1 VTGTGAGTP
10 LRGRAMVT
18 RLLGTGRGRPDPAG
32 RPTVAIIGTRGYP
45 SFYGGFETLVRH
57 LVPFLAARGWDV
69 EVYNREPLPHGC
81 SVPDHVTVL
90 HSAGTDSRTL
100 STLTHGLSSSVHSA
114 FRRRPDVALVCNPA
128 NGLWL
133 PALRL
138 GRVPTAVNVDG
149 IEWERQKWGRAA
161 RQMFRLGARCC
172 ATFANR
178 LIFDADAIAD
188 RWASM
193 FGVTG
198 TVIPYGGTVERP
210 PLPADVDLPDG
221 RYVLYVARFVPE
233 NSVLQFLEAARRLAT
248 DYRIVVVGSSG
259 YGGPID
265 ESVRALAEKNEN
277 VTWLGH
283 VHDDALLHALWS
295 HAGVYFHGHTVG
307 GTNPALVQA
316 MACGAPTVARDT
328 VFNREVLGSAGLFT
342 GSDAGG
348 IAAAVRELM
357 ENRGRREAMSAAG
370 LRRVEERYTWPLVC
384 EGYDKVLRALARR

>member
-1 VTGTGAGTP
+1 MRQPLTG
-10 LRGRAMVT
+10 GR
-18 RLLGTGRGRPDPAG
+18 RRPEPGRG
-32 RPTVAIIGTRGYP
+32 PTVAIIGTRGYP

-57 LVPFLAARGWDV
+57 LVPFLAERGWNVD
-69 EVYNREPLPHGC
+69 VYNRD
-81 SVPDHVTVL
+81 SVPVDSVVPDRVTVL
-90 HSAGTDSRTL
+90 HSAGTDSKRL
-100 STLTHGLSSSVHSA
+100 STLTHGLTSSLHAA

-138 GRVPTAVNVDG
+138 RHVPTAVNVDG
-149 IEWERQKWGRAA
+149 IEWERQKWGPTA
-161 RQMFRLGARCC
+161 RRVFRLGARCC
-172 ATFANR
+172 AAFGDR
-178 LIFDADAIAD
+178 LVFDADAIAQ
-188 RWASM
+188 RWLSM

-198 TVIPYGGTVERP
+198 TVIPYGGTIERP

-233 NSVLQFLEAARRLAT
+233 NSVLEFLEAARRLAA

-259 YGGPID
+259 HGGPV
-265 ESVRALAEKNEN
+265 EEAVRTLAEEDGR

-283 VHDDALLHALWS
+283 VRDDTLLHALWS

-328 VFNREVLGSAGLFT
+328 VFNREVLGSAGVFT
-342 GSDAGG
+342 TGDPGG
-348 IAAAVRELM
+348 IATAIRELM
-357 ENRGRREAMSAAG
+357 EDQERREAISAAG
-370 LRRVEERYTWPLVC
+370 LRRIEERYTWPLVC
-384 EGYDKVLRALARR
+384 DSYERLLRSLART